1 MKRYLVL
8 IVLLVTLPLFAG
20 KVLLMSP
27 VTKDIN
33 RSDAKK
39 IDKNLYTVFKKK
51 FNFISY
57 DDLLSSNRSLAQKVA
72 SCGSDEFCWGENA
85 DAAERAGFDYAVL
98 TSVKIDDNDEMLV
111 KMIAISLLDEEIIG
125 SSSNSF
131 GRAKDISAA
140 ALWKLSKSALS
151 SVYDEVKAGARS
163 NDRSSSRNS
172 SMERERREREEKRL
186 QEERDRQKREDELKQ
201 KREAERQKRE
211 EIERRKEE
219 ERERK
224 IAEEKETRRRE
235 LEQQRRIEEEKKRR
249 EREEVKRKANVERK
263 RRQDEMERLE
273 NERRQREMERSQK
286 AKNKEGQLKTNASK
300 LESARNKVIDM
311 CSEGKYNDAI
321 RMILKVEKY
330 KCECEEDAKV
340 LALKTQLMAFN
351 KVRSKIVEGIKLLN
365 HNLILD
371 NLEAAVSLDKEI
383 VDGGTNFSQSVDKVY
398 AIGYY
403 AKALAMEKKDDYVAA
418 NENYEKCID
427 KDPDKSECQ
436 EWLDSKDEL
445 VKKLYSKANVTKNF
459 NPTKAKELLR
469 SILKLVNADND
480 TYKKAEK
487 TLKEL
492 E

>member
-1 MKRYLVL
+1 MKRFLVL
-8 IVLLVTLPLFAG
+8 IIILVTLPLFAG

-27 VTKDIN
+27 VTKDVN

-51 FNFISY
+51 FNFMTY
-57 DDLLSSNRSLAQKVA
+57 DDLLSADRSLAKEIV
-72 SCGSDEFCWGENA
+72 SCGGDEFCWGEHTEE
-85 DAAERAGFDYAVL
+85 AENAGFEYVLL
-98 TSVKIDDNDEMLV
+98 TSVKVDDNDDLLV
-111 KMIAISLLDEEIIG
+111 KMIAISLFDEEIIG
-125 SSSNSF
+125 SVNRSF
-131 GRAKDISAA
+131 SRAREISAS
-140 ALWKLSKSALS
+140 ALWKLSKATLS
-151 SVYDEVKAGARS
+151 SVYDEVKATSRS
-163 NDRSSSRNS
+163 RSRSAANS
-172 SMERERREREEKRL
+172 NMAKERREREEKKM
-186 QEERDRQKREDELKQ
+186 QEDRDRQRREDELQ
-201 KREAERQKRE
+201 RKREAEREKRE
-211 EIERRKEE
+211 EIERRK
-219 ERERK
+219 
-224 IAEEKETRRRE
+224 AEAKRQHRLAQKEARRRE
-235 LEQQRRIEEEKKRR
+235 LEQQRRIEAEKKIR
-249 EREEVKRKANVERK
+249 ERKEVARKASLERQ
-263 RRQDEMERLE
+263 RRQEEMERLE
-273 NERRQREMERSQK
+273 NERRQREIERSKK
-286 AKNKEGQLKTNASK
+286 AKSKRGQLKTNASK
-300 LESARNKVIDM
+300 LERARNKVVDM
-311 CSEGKYNDAI
+311 CADGEYNDAI
-321 RMILKVEKY
+321 RMILKVERY

-371 NLEAAVSLDKEI
+371 NLDAAVSLDKEI
-383 VDGGTNFSQSVDKVY
+383 VDGGTSFSQSVDKVY
-398 AIGYY
+398 AIGFY
-403 AKALAMEKKDDYVAA
+403 AKALSMEKKDNYVAA

-427 KDPDKSECQ
+427 KDPDKTECQ